1 MQLIFEIGL
10 SGPRLKFPF
19 SLGFSLG
26 NFFAGADLSF
36 FRAFIGALMSI
47 AGRYRFSALGAARP
61 STASRRSAHAAAS
74 SSDNRGLVRM
84 NVDNLAGQV
93 AGGELIVRDKKDV
106 GP

>member
-1 MQLIFEIGL
+1 
-10 SGPRLKFPF
+10 
-19 SLGFSLG
+19 
-26 NFFAGADLSF
+26 
-36 FRAFIGALMSI
+36 
-47 AGRYRFSALGAARP
+47 LGAARP

-74 SSDNRGLVRM
+74 SSGNRGLVRM